1 MKHRIYINFPIFK
14 TYVATHVVYK
24 PNISLERKSI
34 RRSTAAKSAAT
45 LQRLKERTEEG
56 RRRKGRRARARDEWQ
71 PTQEELLEEAK
82 ITEQE
87 NLKSLGKYTKYVC
100 TILWI
105 CYFYPFILGS
115 Y

>member
-1 MKHRIYINFPIFK
+1 LTFQHLKYICSNPCK
-14 TYVATHVVYK
+14 YK
-24 PNISLERKSI
+24 SDISLERKSI

-56 RRRKGRRARARDEWQ
+56 RRRKGRRARAQDEWR

-87 NLKSLGKYTKYVC
+87 NLKSLGKCKQSIYKAC
-100 TILWI
+100 
-105 CYFYPFILGS
+105 
-115 Y
+115 

>member
-1 MKHRIYINFPIFK
+1 MKIWYL
-14 TYVATHVVYK
+14 
-24 PNISLERKSI
+24 LERKSI

-56 RRRKGRRARARDEWQ
+56 RRRRGRRARAQDEWR

-87 NLKSLGKYTKYVC
+87 NLKSLGKC
-100 TILWI
+100 T
-105 CYFYPFILGS
+105 
-115 Y
+115 

>member
-1 MKHRIYINFPIFK
+1 MSSFS
-14 TYVATHVVYK
+14 
-24 PNISLERKSI
+24 NISNICRNPCNIKIWYLLERKSI

-56 RRRKGRRARARDEWQ
+56 RRRKGRRARAQDEWR

-87 NLKSLGKYTKYVC
+87 NLKSLGKCIY
-100 TILWI
+100 L
-105 CYFYPFILGS
+105 
-115 Y
+115 